1 MKNLG
6 GENIDVKK
14 IKRRI
19 GTVLKSLLVL
29 GVVLSGVFGAYA
41 ETEGQW
47 DSREGSAEVS
57 FERRSFHYNNDC
69 VIKERSQDKFH
80 RQEKKRGQ
88 LLSWGIVVGA
98 VCAGEWLC
106 TRKAGICSAAAE
118 ERERRYDRWKRRGPP
133 VFV

>member
-14 IKRRI
+14 IKQRI

-47 DSREGSAEVS
+47 DSREGSTEVS

-69 VIKERSQDKFH
+69 VIKERSQG
-80 RQEKKRGQ
+80 QVSQAGEKKGTAIVLGDSGGGSVCRGMAVQ
-88 LLSWGIVVGA
+88 LGRQVSA
-98 VCAGEWLC
+98 V
-106 TRKAGICSAAAE
+106 RAE

>member
-14 IKRRI
+14 IKQRI

-47 DSREGSAEVS
+47 DSREGSTEVS

-88 LLSWGIVVGA
+88 LLSWGIAVGGSVCRGMA
-98 VCAGEWLC
+98 VH
-106 TRKAGICSAAAE
+106 
-118 ERERRYDRWKRRGPP
+118 
-133 VFV
+133 